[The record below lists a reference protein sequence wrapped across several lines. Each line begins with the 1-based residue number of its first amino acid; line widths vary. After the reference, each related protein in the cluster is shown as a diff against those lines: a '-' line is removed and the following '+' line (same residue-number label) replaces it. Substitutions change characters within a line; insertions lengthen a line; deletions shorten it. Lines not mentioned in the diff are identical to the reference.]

1 MHFFNSP
8 FSPAKEKIKKLKF
21 SELKLIFYNKYL
33 IPNLKY

>member
-8 FSPAKEKIKKLKF
+8 FSPAKEKRKKLKF
-21 SELKLIFYNKYL
+21 SELKFIFYNKYL